1 MAPEVGKIRL
11 FKGPCY
17 NGVNESQLKYN
28 FVKLICR
35 MKSVTKYKNNNYFIK
50 LGISP
55 VVPSFNVQGNLEKNN
70 FVIEMGSFS
79 GLHSWH

>member
-1 MAPEVGKIRL
+1 
-11 FKGPCY
+11 
-17 NGVNESQLKYN
+17 
-28 FVKLICR
+28 

-70 FVIEMGSFS
+70 FVIEMGSFR
-79 GLHSWH
+79 GLHSKYGIVGIKLISDESKASSYNFCK